1 MTFIKIL
8 NTSLII
14 KIHTRGSR
22 RVASW
27 APAAGDVGDGGG
39 AVEWGCLGIKTTL
52 SGGRAGPGQGHF
64 CWPLTLAQGQLGP
77 RPVGSSQGWARA
89 DPDPQ
94 S

>member
-22 RVASW
+22 RVASR

-39 AVEWGCLGIKTTL
+39 AVEWGCLGIKTVIK
-52 SGGRAGPGQGHF
+52 PNK
-64 CWPLTLAQGQLGP
+64 
-77 RPVGSSQGWARA
+77 
-89 DPDPQ
+89 
-94 S
+94 